1 MADRRTDND
10 RNGAETVVLPSGHK
24 VPIDAV
30 KDPNFDPKKKREK
43 VMIDKLPT
51 VTGSIAGAS
60 SRFLKDYQS
69 HRERELRR
77 VEEMESGEA
86 ALREREEFEQQR
98 NERKRVF
105 EEEAARKRER
115 RQRRKV
121 GRSSEGLSLPLEV
134 VREIKKQESTE
145 RAAASLTEEKK
156 PMHPYAVGPPEPR
169 ERQRVEVVE
178 RPRVG
183 LITILEEE

>member
-1 MADRRTDND
+1 MADRHTDKD
-10 RNGAETVVLPSGHK
+10 GNGGETVVLPSGHK

-30 KDPNFDPKKKREK
+30 RDPNFDSKKKREK

-51 VTGSIAGAS
+51 VAGSIAGAS
-60 SRFLKDYQS
+60 SRFLKEYQS

-77 VEEMESGEA
+77 VEEMQNEEA
-86 ALREREEFEQQR
+86 SLREREEFEEHR

-121 GRSSEGLSLPLEV
+121 GKSSEGLEIV
-134 VREIKKQESTE
+134 QQIKKQETALE
-145 RAAASLTEEKK
+145 
-156 PMHPYAVGPPEPR
+156 VG
-169 ERQRVEVVE
+169 
-178 RPRVG
+178 RPTVG

>member
-1 MADRRTDND
+1 MADHRTDND
-10 RNGAETVVLPSGHK
+10 RNGGETVVLPSGHK

-30 KDPNFDPKKKREK
+30 RDPNFDPKKKRDK

-77 VEEMESGEA
+77 VEDMETGEA
-86 ALREREEFEQQR
+86 AFREREEFEQQR

-121 GRSSEGLSLPLEV
+121 GRSSEGLSLPSEIV
-134 VREIKKQESTE
+134 QRIKKQETSD
-145 RAAASLTEEKK
+145 RASLIQKSK
-156 PMHPYAVGPPEPR
+156 PTYPYAVCPPEPP
-169 ERQRVEVVE
+169 ERKRVEEVG
-178 RPRVG
+178 RPAVG